1 MVTRRGFL
9 RNGGIG
15 GVAALAG
22 CAGAGGPVG
31 NSSGSGGSTGS
42 TGTVVVGSKTFAENR
57 ILGYMAYE
65 ALSELTD
72 LRVVDEIGYGATSAA
87 WEGLTQGSLDLYWEY
102 TGTLRLTHPPGREEL
117 VPDPDEQFS
126 TARETVESEYDL
138 AVLSRAPFNNTY
150 TIVTTPDWTDL
161 TGIASLSGLA
171 DHVNAGNTDETIA
184 LGPSFYDRADGW
196 PGLLDHY
203 GFDPDATRAWGGSVE
218 VVSLGLTYEF
228 LAAGQADLAMGF
240 LTDGR
245 IGVDGFEPL
254 ADDERFWPIYSPCPC
269 VSSTLVE
276 EHPAVRDAL
285 DRIGPTIDGAD
296 RIRKLN
302 AAVTMEGRSAR
313 DVARDHLTE
322 EGVI

>member
-1 MVTRRGFL
+1 MLTRRAFL
-9 RNGGIG
+9 RTGCAG
-15 GVAALAG
+15 GVATIAG
-22 CAGAGGPVG
+22 CAGSRLGGG
-31 NSSGSGGSTGS
+31 DGSDSGGEI
-42 TGTVVVGSKTFAENR
+42 VVGSKTFAENR

-72 LRVVDEIGYGATSAA
+72 LQVVDEIGYGATSAA
-87 WEGLTQGSLDLYWEY
+87 WEGLTEGPLDLYWEY
-102 TGTLRLTHPPGREEL
+102 TGTLRLTHPPAREEL
-117 VPDPDEQFS
+117 VTDPEEQAA
-126 TARETVESEYDL
+126 TARETIESEYDL

-150 TIVTTPDWTDL
+150 TIVTTPDWIDL
-161 TGIASLSGLA
+161 TGIESLSGLA

-203 GFDPDATRAWGGSVE
+203 GFEPDPVRAWGANVE

-228 LAAGQADLAMGF
+228 LAGGQADLAMGF

-269 VSSTLVE
+269 VSASIVE

-285 DRIGPTIDGAD
+285 DRIGPSIDGAD
-296 RIRKLN
+296 RIRELN
-302 AAVTMEGRSAR
+302 AAVTIDGRSAQQ
-313 DVARDHLTE
+313 VAREHLADQ
-322 EGVI
+322 GVI